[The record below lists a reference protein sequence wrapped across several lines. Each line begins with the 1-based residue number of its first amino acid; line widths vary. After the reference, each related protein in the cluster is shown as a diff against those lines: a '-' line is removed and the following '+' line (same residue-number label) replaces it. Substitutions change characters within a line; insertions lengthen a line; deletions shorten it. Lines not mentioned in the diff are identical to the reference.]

1 MQARILPSASAPFVL
16 STTHGPKPARRISAP
31 TSTTPG
37 LAAIAEI
44 ATTLATGE
52 SIAAVA
58 PTVLASVNALL
69 NGDEVAVWLGSHDER
84 STTAKVRL
92 RRAWGVGAEVV
103 DADSVA

>member
-16 STTHGPKPARRISAP
+16 STTHGPKPARRNSAP

-37 LAAIAEI
+37 LATIAEI

-58 PTVLASVNALL
+58 LQQAFSLELVERR
-69 NGDEVAVWLGSHDER
+69 DVWVMLGSEFECWQGAATRD
-84 STTAKVRL
+84 
-92 RRAWGVGAEVV
+92 RAVQFKREKPPFCLG
-103 DADSVA
+103 